1 MIYKVVIDA
10 EKALNALN
18 KLGVIKNVKKEMYL
32 FVDAEDPDG
41 ACYGAMEKLMDQIIK
56 EKLSDEV
63 VDFLEDEL
71 NYTVRVVTLTR
82 VRPYA

>member
-1 MIYKVVIDA
+1 MLDIV
-10 EKALNALN
+10 KAHAYGNDF
-18 KLGVIKNVKKEMYL
+18 L
-32 FVDAEDPDG
+32 FVDAENPDG
-41 ACYGAMEKLMDQIIK
+41 ACHGAIEKLMDQIIK

-71 NYTVRVVTLTR
+71 HHSVKIVALTK

>member
-10 EKALNALN
+10 TEALNALN
-18 KLGVIKNVKKEMYL
+18 KLGIKDSVKKENYL
-32 FVDAEDPDG
+32 FTEAEDPDG
-41 ACYGAMEKLMDQIIK
+41 ACHSAIEKLMDNIIK

-71 NYTVRVVTLTR
+71 RYNVKIVALIK

>member
-1 MIYKVVIDA
+1 M
-10 EKALNALN
+10 
-18 KLGVIKNVKKEMYL
+18 GVKKSIKQENFL

-41 ACYGAMEKLMDQIIK
+41 ACHGAIEKLMDQIIK

-71 NYTVRVVTLTR
+71 RYNVKIVALTK